1 MPKKRCLIHSILI
14 YKENRSLA
22 LEINNL
28 KADLDNRN
36 SDIGNLHELI
46 EKIQEDKTKLTRK
59 ISKLLDNGKT
69 YYFFKAELNDQMINW
84 FLWLERELVQELD
97 NLKAA
102 GRRSTSNTS
111 RVNGSNNNNPKSLT
125 AKLDSHIKNIENER
139 DFFKQEVDTLQKL
152 LKAAQYDCKQICNTS
167 RLNESRSSSNVR
179 LSSSTHRSRKEAIK
193 SPSRNKSSSPT
204 SGVNNNNQR
213 CYICAGNLHKPS
225 TSTSPLRNTDEVRQL
240 RRERD
245 ELQGLLDKFERHM
258 TEVGL
263 PFISS
268 NVDRTICKLVCI

>member
-1 MPKKRCLIHSILI
+1 MPKKRSIIHSILI

-22 LEINNL
+22 VEINNL

-152 LKAAQYDCKQICNTS
+152 LKAVI
-167 RLNESRSSSNVR
+167 R
-179 LSSSTHRSRKEAIK
+179 
-193 SPSRNKSSSPT
+193 
-204 SGVNNNNQR
+204 
-213 CYICAGNLHKPS
+213 
-225 TSTSPLRNTDEVRQL
+225 
-240 RRERD
+240 
-245 ELQGLLDKFERHM
+245 
-258 TEVGL
+258 
-263 PFISS
+263 
-268 NVDRTICKLVCI
+268 